1 MLAAFIK
8 YKENSVMQKNKHKT
22 NKHFKKHYYFLFS
35 LTLLP
40 II

>member
-22 NKHFKKHYYFLFS
+22 NTLRNITTSSFL
-35 LTLLP
+35 
-40 II
+40 